1 MSTALG
7 AVAPLLACP
16 VCGQGLNL
24 GEQMLRCPAGHSF
37 DLARQGYASLLAGGS
52 AGTGDDAAMVE
63 ARAAFLGTGH
73 YAPLAQLL
81 AELAAALTPDPGGLV
96 VEAGAGTGTYLAA
109 VLDRLPAAPGLAL
122 DLSRFALRRAARAH
136 PRMAAAA
143 TDLWRGLP
151 LRDGAAALLLDVFA
165 PRNPPEFRRVL
176 RPDGALLV
184 VTPGP
189 GHLAELTGPLGLLG
203 VQPDKDAAVSAALAP
218 GFAPVLTR
226 TLDLRLRLTPDAAET
241 LVLMGPSAYHLDRD
255 GLRARVAALGD
266 PIEVTAAF
274 TVSGFRPGS
283 ATA

>member
-1 MSTALG
+1 MTDVPPAL
-7 AVAPLLACP
+7 ATVVPLLACP
-16 VCGQGLNL
+16 VCGDGLEL
-24 GEQMLRCPAGHSF
+24 GERVLRCPAGHSF
-37 DLARQGYASLLAGGS
+37 DLARQGYAGLLAGGS

-63 ARAAFLGTGH
+63 ARAAFLGAGH
-73 YAPLAQLL
+73 YAPLAGLL
-81 AELAAALTPDPGGLV
+81 AELAADLTPDPGGLV

-109 VLDRLPAAPGLAL
+109 VLDRLPGAPGLAL

-151 LRDGAAALLLDVFA
+151 LRDGAAAALLDVFA

-176 RPDGALLV
+176 RPDGVLLV

-189 GHLAELTGPLGLLG
+189 GHLAELTGPLALLG
-203 VQPDKDAAVSAALAP
+203 VQPGKEEALSAALAP
-218 GFAPVLTR
+218 GFAPVVTR
-226 TLDLRLRLTPDAAET
+226 TLDLRLHLTPADAET
-241 LVLMGPSAYHLDRD
+241 LILMGPSAYHLDRD

-274 TVSGFRPGS
+274 TVSGFRP
-283 ATA
+283 A